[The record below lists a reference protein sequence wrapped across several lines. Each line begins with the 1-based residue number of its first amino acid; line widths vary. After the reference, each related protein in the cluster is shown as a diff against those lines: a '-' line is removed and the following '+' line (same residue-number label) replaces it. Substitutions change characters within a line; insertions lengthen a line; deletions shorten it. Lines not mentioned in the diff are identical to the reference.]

1 MTRGRGGVRIPPKND
16 DVIYEQPLKLWIWRG
31 FKIGE
36 LLDAKEKMFSIRLI
50 FRFIMTDSA
59 TGVAE
64 GSISKNEQKRQ
75 LKVFIIII
83 FVIVFFAA
91 TQSEKL
97 CLRDVF
103 GYIFFW
109 LNLPSPQ
116 FDYWFG
122 FGLNLIE

>member
-1 MTRGRGGVRIPPKND
+1 
-16 DVIYEQPLKLWIWRG
+16 
-31 FKIGE
+31 
-36 LLDAKEKMFSIRLI
+36 
-50 FRFIMTDSA
+50 MTDSA

-83 FVIVFFAA
+83 FAVVIFDA
-91 TQSEKL
+91 TQGEKL

-109 LNLPSPQ
+109 LNLPCPQLYRVTIFQLAKKAAEKAEKEKDASPNPSDSDKVKQ
-116 FDYWFG
+116 KQCVVVLGIF
-122 FGLNLIE
+122 